1 MIIESRGD
9 EQLRR
14 LMDKLHQFNVSSYV
28 HIPEIAVMGDTS
40 SGKSSAL
47 SQIGQ
52 IELPTNDKITTRC
65 PTRLRMEK
73 KEGLPKATVGI
84 KWDKSSAY
92 SKGKEAPVIEVAD
105 WGLDAPFG

>member
-1 MIIESRGD
+1 MSRGD

-14 LMDKLHQFNVSSYV
+14 LMDKLHRFNVSSYV

-52 IELPTNDKITTRC
+52 IGVPMPHRSSTTLIAIIATFLQNSLPATR
-65 PTRLRMEK
+65 
-73 KEGLPKATVGI
+73 
-84 KWDKSSAY
+84 
-92 SKGKEAPVIEVAD
+92 
-105 WGLDAPFG
+105 

>member
-1 MIIESRGD
+1 MSRGD

-14 LMDKLHQFNVSSYV
+14 LMDKLHEFNVSSYV

-52 IELPTNDKITTRC
+52 IGMLFRRSLRTSFAHCIDIASILAAFSCLQNSLPTTR
-65 PTRLRMEK
+65 
-73 KEGLPKATVGI
+73 
-84 KWDKSSAY
+84 
-92 SKGKEAPVIEVAD
+92 
-105 WGLDAPFG
+105 